1 MPHHN
6 NCRHYTLVILLAFL
20 GRGASACAQ
29 DTTPSSTIPYDTLL
43 AEINTTRATLNH
55 SYKQANTQKKKDSIL
70 SVAQARFAKAVAL
83 EIAPRWY
90 GTPWDFN
97 GVSQVPGEGTIA
109 CGYFVS
115 TLLRD
120 AGLNVERVR
129 MAQQASENITKSL
142 CTEAEIKRFS
152 NASLADFVDAVQAWG
167 TGLYIVGLD
176 YHVGFLYHDGK
187 TVYFIHSS
195 YYVPKTVIKEEA
207 RSSAVLNSSKYR
219 VVGKISANNRLI
231 LKWLQGTAVKTVR

>member
-1 MPHHN
+1 MPDRN
-6 NCRHYTLVILLAFL
+6 NYWHYTLLLLLALL
-20 GRGASACAQ
+20 GGGTSACAQ
-29 DTTPSSTIPYDTLL
+29 DTAPSSTVPYDTLL
-43 AEINTTRATLNH
+43 AKINTTRTTLH
-55 SYKQANTQKKKDSIL
+55 RSYNQANTQKKKDSIL
-70 SVAQARFAKAVAL
+70 NVARTQLVKAVAV
-83 EIAPRWY
+83 EIAPRWF
-90 GTPWDFN
+90 GTAWDFN

-120 AGLNVERVR
+120 AGLKVERVR

-142 CTEAEIKRFS
+142 CTEAEIKRFR
-152 NASLADFVDAVQAWG
+152 NASLANFVDAVQAWG
-167 TGLYIVGLD
+167 AGLYIVGLD

-187 TVYFIHSS
+187 TVHFIHSS

-231 LKWLQGTAVKTVR
+231 LKWLQGTTVKTVR